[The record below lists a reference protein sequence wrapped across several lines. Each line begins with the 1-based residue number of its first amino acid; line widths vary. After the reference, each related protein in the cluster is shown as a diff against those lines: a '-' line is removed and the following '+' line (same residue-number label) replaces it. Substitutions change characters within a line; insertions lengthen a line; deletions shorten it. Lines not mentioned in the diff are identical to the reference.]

1 MNGLP
6 SQKLMR
12 IPMKNILL
20 IAVLFFT
27 FSVAASGATEIILND
42 IQRPDSAILFIVD
55 GLSSSYF
62 YPELTPYALDGTELS
77 KAVTWNLTFGTRLL
91 DIRTPNPSTCPAHSV
106 IVTGYSGANEEMVGY
121 PDATIYD
128 ITRQHGFVN
137 LAVMEKGDFQNLRD
151 EQDIILFAQNNSID
165 KPLISIQANKAP
177 SGIYELMYDW
187 KMKLPE
193 YLENRK
199 GREKYSAYNKWGI
212 DAANAVAGNM
222 RKNHPSQRFLL
233 TVNVGA
239 IDSGGHNLGEDDYYL
254 LIEELDRDIYPLY
267 ITAKENNI
275 ALFFTADHGM
285 SFATKNARRGGHAS
299 GKYSV
304 RQESLRIPLVIMSSN
319 TVTGIFNGE
328 YRQGDIAPTLLSVL
342 DLPYNLQYADGK
354 PINVKKY
361 ATIFVKADK
370 EYRVSLWNDGQ
381 KVSESSGSELIF
393 AGMPLNTSYTIKAI
407 GADKM
412 YEERLFLDS
421 DKLLKFNSGRGLDY
435 RGIIAIILILIVITG
450 GLLIIK
456 RIKD

>member
-1 MNGLP
+1 MLSAKIMQP
-6 SQKLMR
+6 LM
-12 IPMKNILL
+12 KYVLL
-20 IAVLFFT
+20 ISILFVT
-27 FSVAASGATEIILND
+27 FSVASSGATEITLNN
-42 IQRPDSAILFIVD
+42 IQKPDSAILFIVD
-55 GLSSSYF
+55 GLGSSYF
-62 YPELTPYALDGTELS
+62 YPELTPYAIDESEIS
-77 KAVTWNLTFGTRLL
+77 KAFTRNLTSGTRLL
-91 DIRTPNPSTCPAHSV
+91 DIRTPIPSTGQAHSV
-106 IVTGYSGANEEMVGY
+106 IVTGYSGANEEIVGY

-212 DAANAVAGNM
+212 DAANAVAVYM
-222 RKNHPSQRFLL
+222 RKSHPSQRFLL

-239 IDSGGHNLGEDDYYL
+239 IDSGGHNIGEDDYYL
-254 LIEELDRDIYPLY
+254 LIEDLDRDIYPLY
-267 ITAKENNI
+267 TTARENNI

-299 GKYSV
+299 GKYATKL
-304 RQESLRIPLVIMSSN
+304 ESLKIPLVIMSQN
-319 TVTGIFNGE
+319 TIPGVFNGE
-328 YRQGDIAPTLLSVL
+328 YREGDIAPTLLSVL
-342 DLPYNLQYADGK
+342 DLPNSLQYADGK
-354 PINVKKY
+354 TINVKKY

-370 EYRVSLWNDGQ
+370 EYSVSLWNGGQ

-393 AGMPLNTSYTIKAI
+393 AGMPLNTNYTIKAV
-407 GADKM
+407 GADKT
-412 YEERLFLDS
+412 YEEKLFLDS
-421 DKLLKFNSGRGLDY
+421 DKLLKFNSGKGLDY
-435 RGIIAIILILIVITG
+435 RGIVAIILILFVIIG
-450 GLLIIK
+450 GLLVIR

>member
-1 MNGLP
+1 M
-6 SQKLMR
+6 QFQT
-12 IPMKNILL
+12 KNVLL
-20 IAVLFFT
+20 ISILFFT
-27 FSVAASGATEIILND
+27 FSVAISGASEIKLND
-42 IQRPDSAILFIVD
+42 IQRADSAILFIVD
-55 GLSSSYF
+55 GLGSSYF
-62 YPELTPYALDGTELS
+62 YPELTPYAIDESEIS
-77 KAVTWNLTFGTRLL
+77 KAFTRNLTSGTRLL
-91 DIRTPNPSTCPAHSV
+91 DIRTPIPSTGQAHSV
-106 IVTGYSGANEEMVGY
+106 IVTGYSGANEEIVGY

-212 DAANAVAGNM
+212 DAATAVAGYM

-254 LIEELDRDIYPLY
+254 LIEDLDRDIYPLY
-267 ITAKENNI
+267 TTAGENNI

-285 SFATKNARRGGHAS
+285 SFAAKNATRGGHAS
-299 GKYSV
+299 GKYATKL
-304 RQESLRIPLVIMSSN
+304 ESLKIPLVIMSQN
-319 TVTGIFNGE
+319 TVPGVFNGE
-328 YRQGDIAPTLLSVL
+328 YREGDIAPTLLSVL
-342 DLPYNLQYADGK
+342 DLPNSLQYADGK
-354 PINVKKY
+354 TINVKKY

-370 EYRVSLWNDGQ
+370 EYSVSLWNDGQ
-381 KVSESSGSELIF
+381 KVSESSGSDLIF
-393 AGMPLNTSYTIKAI
+393 AGMPLNTNYTIKAV
-407 GADKM
+407 GADKTH
-412 YEERLFLDS
+412 EEKLFLDS
-421 DKLLKFNSGRGLDY
+421 DKLLKFNSGKGLDY
-435 RGIIAIILILIVITG
+435 RGIVAIILILFVIIG
-450 GLLIIK
+450 GLLVIR

>member
-1 MNGLP
+1 MLSP
-6 SQKLMR
+6 KIMQFQT
-12 IPMKNILL
+12 KNVLL
-20 IAVLFFT
+20 ISILFFT
-27 FSVAASGATEIILND
+27 FSVAISGASEIKLND
-42 IQRPDSAILFIVD
+42 IQRADSAILFIVD
-55 GLSSSYF
+55 GLGSSYF
-62 YPELTPYALDGTELS
+62 YPELTPYAIDESEIS
-77 KAVTWNLTFGTRLL
+77 KAFTRNLTSGTRLL
-91 DIRTPNPSTCPAHSV
+91 DIRTPIPSTGQAHSV
-106 IVTGYSGANEEMVGY
+106 IVTGYSGANEEIVGY

-212 DAANAVAGNM
+212 DAATAVAGYM

-254 LIEELDRDIYPLY
+254 LIEDLDRDIYPLY
-267 ITAKENNI
+267 TTAGENNI

-285 SFATKNARRGGHAS
+285 SFAAKNATRGGHAS
-299 GKYSV
+299 GKYATKL
-304 RQESLRIPLVIMSSN
+304 ESLKIPLVIMSQN
-319 TVTGIFNGE
+319 TVPGVFNGE
-328 YRQGDIAPTLLSVL
+328 YREGDIAPTLLSVL
-342 DLPYNLQYADGK
+342 DLPNSLQYADGK
-354 PINVKKY
+354 TINVKKY

-370 EYRVSLWNDGQ
+370 EYSVSLWNDGQ
-381 KVSESSGSELIF
+381 KVSESSGSDLIF
-393 AGMPLNTSYTIKAI
+393 AGMPLNTNYTIKAV
-407 GADKM
+407 GADKTH
-412 YEERLFLDS
+412 EEKLFLDS
-421 DKLLKFNSGRGLDY
+421 DKLLKFNSGKGLDY
-435 RGIIAIILILIVITG
+435 RGIVAIILILFVIIG
-450 GLLIIK
+450 GLLVIR

>member
-1 MNGLP
+1 MNGLLSP
-6 SQKLMR
+6 KIMQITMR
-12 IPMKNILL
+12 NVLL
-20 IAVLFFT
+20 ISILYLT
-27 FSVAASGATEIILND
+27 FSVAISGATEITLNN
-42 IQRPDSAILFIVD
+42 IQKPDSAILFIVD

-62 YPELTPYALDGTELS
+62 YPELTPYAIDESEIS
-77 KAVTWNLTFGTRLL
+77 KAVTPNLTSGTRLL
-91 DIRTPNPSTCPAHSV
+91 DIRTPNPSTGPAHSI
-106 IVTGYSGANEEMVGY
+106 IVTGYSGANEEIVGY
-121 PDATIYD
+121 SDATIYD

-137 LAVMEKGDFQNLRD
+137 LAVMQKGDFQNLRN

-165 KPLISIQANKAP
+165 EPLITIQANKAP

-187 KMKLPE
+187 KMKLPG

-212 DAANAVAGNM
+212 DAANAVAGYM
-222 RKNHPSQRFLL
+222 KKNHPSQKFLL

-254 LIEELDRDIYPLY
+254 LIEDLDRDIYPLY
-267 ITAKENNI
+267 TTAKENNI

-285 SFATKNARRGGHAS
+285 SFVAKNAKRGGHS
-299 GKYSV
+299 SEKYSV

-319 TVTGIFNGE
+319 TVTGVFNGE

-342 DLPYNLQYADGK
+342 DLPYNLPYADGK

-370 EYRVSLWNDGQ
+370 EYSVSLWNEGQ

-393 AGMPLNTSYTIKAI
+393 TGMPLNSNYTIKAV
-407 GADKM
+407 GADKTH
-412 YEERLFLDS
+412 EERLFLDS
-421 DKLLKFNSGRGLDY
+421 DKLLEFNSGKGLDY
-435 RGIIAIILILIVITG
+435 RGIIAIILIIVVIIG
-450 GLLIIK
+450 GLLIIR

>member
-1 MNGLP
+1 MQP
-6 SQKLMR
+6 LM
-12 IPMKNILL
+12 KYVLL
-20 IAVLFFT
+20 ISILFVT
-27 FSVAASGATEIILND
+27 FSVASSGATEITLNN
-42 IQRPDSAILFIVD
+42 IQKPDSAILFIVD
-55 GLSSSYF
+55 GLGSSYF
-62 YPELTPYALDGTELS
+62 YPELTPYAIDESEIS
-77 KAVTWNLTFGTRLL
+77 KALTRNLTSGTRLL
-91 DIRTPNPSTCPAHSV
+91 DIRTPIPSTGQAHSV
-106 IVTGYSGANEEMVGY
+106 IVTGYSGANEEIVGY

-212 DAANAVAGNM
+212 DSANAVAVYM
-222 RKNHPSQRFLL
+222 RKSHPSQRFLL

-254 LIEELDRDIYPLY
+254 LIEDLDRDIYPLY
-267 ITAKENNI
+267 TTARENNI

-299 GKYSV
+299 GKYAIKL
-304 RQESLRIPLVIMSSN
+304 ESLKIPLVIMSQN
-319 TVTGIFNGE
+319 TIPGVFNGE
-328 YRQGDIAPTLLSVL
+328 YREGDIAPTLLSVL
-342 DLPYNLQYADGK
+342 DLPNSLQYADGK
-354 PINVKKY
+354 TINVKKY

-370 EYRVSLWNDGQ
+370 EYSVSLWNGGQ

-393 AGMPLNTSYTIKAI
+393 AGMPLNTNYTIKAV
-407 GADKM
+407 GADKT
-412 YEERLFLDS
+412 YEEKLFMDS
-421 DKLLKFNSGRGLDY
+421 DKLLKFDSGKGLDY
-435 RGIIAIILILIVITG
+435 RGIVAIILILFVIIG
-450 GLLIIK
+450 GILIIRK
-456 RIKD
+456 IKD

>member
-1 MNGLP
+1 MLSAKIMQP
-6 SQKLMR
+6 LM
-12 IPMKNILL
+12 KYVLL
-20 IAVLFFT
+20 ISILFVT
-27 FSVAASGATEIILND
+27 FSVASSGATEITLNN
-42 IQRPDSAILFIVD
+42 IQKPDSAILFIVD
-55 GLSSSYF
+55 GLGSSYF
-62 YPELTPYALDGTELS
+62 YPELTPYAIDESEIS
-77 KAVTWNLTFGTRLL
+77 KALTRNLTSGTRLL
-91 DIRTPNPSTCPAHSV
+91 DIRTPIPSTGQAHSV
-106 IVTGYSGANEEMVGY
+106 IVTGYSGANEEIVGY

-212 DAANAVAGNM
+212 DSANAVAVYM
-222 RKNHPSQRFLL
+222 RKSHPSQRFLL

-254 LIEELDRDIYPLY
+254 LIEDLDRDIYPLY
-267 ITAKENNI
+267 TTARENNI

-299 GKYSV
+299 GKYAIKL
-304 RQESLRIPLVIMSSN
+304 ESLKIPLVIMSQN
-319 TVTGIFNGE
+319 TIPGVFNGE
-328 YRQGDIAPTLLSVL
+328 YREGDIAPTLLSVL
-342 DLPYNLQYADGK
+342 DLPNSLQYADGK
-354 PINVKKY
+354 TINVKKY

-370 EYRVSLWNDGQ
+370 EYSVSLWNGGQ
-381 KVSESSGSELIF
+381 KVSESSGSDLIF
-393 AGMPLNTSYTIKAI
+393 AGMPLNTNYTIKAV
-407 GADKM
+407 GADKT
-412 YEERLFLDS
+412 YEEKLFMDS
-421 DKLLKFNSGRGLDY
+421 DKLLKFDSGKGLDY
-435 RGIIAIILILIVITG
+435 RGIVAIILILFVIIG
-450 GLLIIK
+450 GILIIRK
-456 RIKD
+456 IKD

>member
-1 MNGLP
+1 VLSAKIMQP
-6 SQKLMR
+6 LM
-12 IPMKNILL
+12 KYVLL
-20 IAVLFFT
+20 ISILFVT
-27 FSVAASGATEIILND
+27 FSVASSGATEITLNN
-42 IQRPDSAILFIVD
+42 IQKPDSAILFIVD
-55 GLSSSYF
+55 GLGSSYF
-62 YPELTPYALDGTELS
+62 YPELTPYAIDESEIS
-77 KAVTWNLTFGTRLL
+77 KALTRNLTSGTRLL
-91 DIRTPNPSTCPAHSV
+91 DIRTPIPSTGQAHSV
-106 IVTGYSGANEEMVGY
+106 IVTGYSGANEEIVGY

-212 DAANAVAGNM
+212 DSANAVAVYM
-222 RKNHPSQRFLL
+222 RKSHPSQRFLL

-254 LIEELDRDIYPLY
+254 LIEDLDRDIYPLY
-267 ITAKENNI
+267 TTARENNI

-299 GKYSV
+299 GKYAIKL
-304 RQESLRIPLVIMSSN
+304 ESLKIPLVIMSQN
-319 TVTGIFNGE
+319 TVPGVFNGE
-328 YRQGDIAPTLLSVL
+328 YREGDIAPTLLSVL
-342 DLPYNLQYADGK
+342 DLPNSLQYADGK
-354 PINVKKY
+354 TINVKKY

-370 EYRVSLWNDGQ
+370 EYSVSLWNGGQ
-381 KVSESSGSELIF
+381 KVSESSGSDLIF
-393 AGMPLNTSYTIKAI
+393 AGMPLNTNYTIKAV
-407 GADKM
+407 GADKT
-412 YEERLFLDS
+412 YEEKLFMDS
-421 DKLLKFNSGRGLDY
+421 DKLLKFDSGKGLDY
-435 RGIIAIILILIVITG
+435 RGIVAIILILFVIIG
-450 GLLIIK
+450 GILIIRK
-456 RIKD
+456 IKD